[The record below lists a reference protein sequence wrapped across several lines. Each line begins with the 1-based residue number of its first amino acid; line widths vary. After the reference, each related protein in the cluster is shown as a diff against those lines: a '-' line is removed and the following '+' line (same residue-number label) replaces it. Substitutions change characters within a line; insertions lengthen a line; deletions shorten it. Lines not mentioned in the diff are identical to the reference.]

1 MGKITLRWLEEKVFV
16 GTDSNGHSIVIGRTS
31 DDQHPWDGIK
41 PSDLLLLAVASC
53 AVYDV
58 VEILTKQREPIR
70 DLRVQCSGDQM
81 AEAPYT
87 FTHIHNH
94 YQVFGK
100 VNEQKLKKA
109 IQLSEDKYC
118 AVISTL
124 RPQVEVNSDFEVIP

>member
-58 VEILTKQREPIR
+58 VEILTKQREPVR

-81 AEAPYT
+81 AKIT
-87 FTHIHNH
+87 
-94 YQVFGK
+94 
-100 VNEQKLKKA
+100 
-109 IQLSEDKYC
+109 
-118 AVISTL
+118 
-124 RPQVEVNSDFEVIP
+124 

>member
-118 AVISTL
+118 SVISTL